1 MVYKKYIVKNGR
13 TYGPYIYHS
22 KRVDGK
28 VVSEYRGHSSNINFK
43 KISLIIFGL
52 FFIFALIYFTIFFEN
67 KLTGQVALGLN
78 ANYVEGEPLTG
89 NLRISIKQGELLPSS
104 SKIILEDS
112 NQTSEYIL
120 SDIISD
126 KTSEGNFYVE
136 GKEISGNGSGYGIE
150 GIKKIYPEVSF
161 TLNILNEAS
170 SNKTNEKNNTE
181 TETPTEQTSV
191 PPETSEKSNE
201 TTSAKSIPEIQ
212 PEINQETQ
220 PIETTSET
228 GEEKK
233 TEKILEKSSETVSE
247 TAETISPENSP
258 EATSSETSSE
268 TSEENVATSTEQ
280 TSETPVTGNVIGKLF
295 QGFLGFFKFR
305 GTGQVSLELD
315 GTISGTTSADK
326 PFSYILSEGQTVE
339 LVSSS
344 QDVKV
349 NVENGI
355 ASVTTD
361 YFETENGFGSD
372 YIGEETKLLEIN
384 LKDLNFIPAPGE
396 LKVKLIYGEN
406 EILLLNTNL
415 SEGIVNNSVVIEQN
429 ITLNETEMNVSEIT
443 GNFSLSSSEIEIL
456 LKEFGNL
463 SVETTKAEIFNGRII
478 IRFEIGKY
486 WVEYSYD
493 SDLSDDSL
501 AFSIEKDRIKWL
513 KDLAVKF
520 SEEKN
525 EPEKIEKLLGV
536 HNITTSVPEEN
547 NKSIVKENAII
558 NVNGT
563 E

>member
-22 KRVDGK
+22 KRIGGK

-89 NLRISIKQGELLPSS
+89 NLRISMKQGELLPSS

-120 SDIISD
+120 SEIISD

-136 GKEISGNGSGYGIE
+136 GKEIPGTGSGYGIE

-161 TLNILNEAS
+161 TLNILNKAS
-170 SNKTNEKNNTE
+170 SNKTKEKNNAE
-181 TETPTEQTSV
+181 TETPTEETNVSQ
-191 PPETSEKSNE
+191 ETSL
-201 TTSAKSIPEIQ
+201 
-212 PEINQETQ
+212 
-220 PIETTSET
+220 ETTSET
-228 GEEKK
+228 
-233 TEKILEKSSETVSE
+233 SSEITPQENFQE
-247 TAETISPENSP
+247 TFPEV
-258 EATSSETSSE
+258 TSSETSSE

-326 PFSYILSEGQTVE
+326 PFSYTLSERETVE
-339 LVSSS
+339 LISSS

-355 ASVTTD
+355 VSVSTD

-372 YIGEETKLLEIN
+372 YVGEETKLLEIN
-384 LKDLNFIPAPGE
+384 LKDLNFVPAPGE

-406 EILLLNTNL
+406 EILSLNTNL
-415 SEGIVNNSVVIEQN
+415 SEGIVNIVAIEQN
-429 ITLNETEMNVSEIT
+429 ITLNETEMNVSEVVE
-443 GNFSLSSSEIEIL
+443 NFSLSSSEIEIL

-463 SVETTKAEIFNGRII
+463 SIETTKAEIFNNRII
-478 IRFEIGKY
+478 VRFEIGKY

-493 SDLSDDSL
+493 SDLSDESL
-501 AFSIEKDRIKWL
+501 ASSIEKDRIKWL

-536 HNITTSVPEEN
+536 HDVTTSVPEEN
-547 NKSIVKENAII
+547 NKSIAEENATI
-558 NVNGT
+558 NIKT